1 MKSPGPVRDGA
12 GSGDRSGATRYAGFG
27 VQLAASLLI
36 FVWLGQWA
44 DKRFGTGGLF
54 TIVAA
59 FLAFGGSMY
68 SLIRT
73 LNRKDDDGSDG
84 PGKDQSGR

>member
-1 MKSPGPVRDGA
+1 MKSRGPPEQSTNQGDSGA
-12 GSGDRSGATRYAGFG
+12 ATRYAGFG

-68 SLIRT
+68 SLVRS
-73 LNRKDDDGSDG
+73 LNRKDDV
-84 PGKDQSGR
+84 GKDQSDG